1 MPLLSTKN
9 LTKHFDGVAAVD
21 RLSLD
26 FEAGKVTGII
36 GPNGSGKSTLINLL
50 TGVLPF
56 DQGKIVVAGEV
67 ELDKL
72 NSYEAEEY
80 GITRTFQDVRLFEQM
95 PVLDNI
101 LVVLTERQVWGALF
115 EKHSKFH
122 LAEAEKVLRKVG
134 LWDSSTSSPGA
145 KQNQL
150 AANLSYG
157 QRKLLEVAR
166 VLAMVKD
173 VAPTSPRLRG
183 AKQEAEIILFDEP
196 FAGMFPEMI
205 KVVAGVIR
213 ELRAGGKAVV
223 LVEHNIELIREL
235 CDHVFVLDAGKL
247 LAEGEPEAVL
257 KRREVVEA
265 YLGE

>member
-1 MPLLSTKN
+1 MPLLSTHQ

-21 RLSLD
+21 RLSLN

-56 DQGKIVVAGEV
+56 DSGAIIVGDKIRLA
-67 ELDKL
+67 KIR
-72 NSYEAEEY
+72 SYEAEEY
-80 GITRTFQDVRLFEQM
+80 GLTRTFQDVRLFEQM

-101 LVVLTERQVWGALF
+101 LVVLTERNVFSALF
-115 EKHSKFH
+115 EKHGQFH

-134 LWDSSTSSPGA
+134 LYE
-145 KQNQL
+145 KRNEL

-166 VLAMVKD
+166 VLGMLV
-173 VAPTSPRLRG
+173 G
-183 AKQEAEIILFDEP
+183 GGQEAEVILFDEP
-196 FAGMFPEMI
+196 FAGMFPEMVKIVAAVI
-205 KVVAGVIR
+205 K
-213 ELRAGGKAVV
+213 ELRAAGKAVV

-235 CDHVFVLDAGKL
+235 CDQVIVLDAGKL
-247 LAEGEPEAVL
+247 LAEGVPSEVL
-257 KRREVVEA
+257 AKPEVVEA